1 MKIAIRLDDITPDMN
16 WSNFERFK
24 SLLDKY
30 NIKALL
36 GIVPENRDNK
46 IMINLPRKDFW
57 EYIGGLQKEGW
68 TLAMHGYRHVYTTHN
83 GGLLPLNRNSEFAGL
98 SFNRQDRMIRSGKI
112 LLEKNGI
119 TTDIFMAPSH
129 SYDMNTIKALKKNGF
144 TGITDGFGNGPYIW
158 EDIVFYPISFKRS
171 QTLKS
176 KKEGCVTFV
185 VHTNTMTD
193 KDFEAYEKLFAS
205 RRDDFVSYSELL
217 KMRPVVAGKYHHA
230 KEKRMADTKYF
241 LREALR
247 LSSKLKKRLRKLKR
261 SH

>member
-36 GIVPENRDNK
+36 GIVPENRDPK
-46 IMINLPRKDFW
+46 LMINLPKRDFW
-57 EYIGGLQKEGW
+57 EYIKDLEKDGW
-68 TLAMHGYRHVYTTHN
+68 TLAMHGYHHEYTTHD

-98 SFNRQDRMIRSGKI
+98 PFDKQDRMIRSGKI

-144 TGITDGFGNGPYIW
+144 TGITDGFGNAPYMW
-158 EDIVFYPISFKRS
+158 EDMVFYPISFKKS

-176 KKEGCVTFV
+176 KEDGCVTFV

-193 KDFEAYEKLFAS
+193 RDFEAYEKLLAT
-205 RRDDFVSYSELL
+205 REIVSYSEML
-217 KMRPVVAGKYHHA
+217 KLKPVKTTETDRF
-230 KEKRMADTKYF
+230 KEKLMATTKF
-241 LREALR
+241 HLRETLR
-247 LSSKLKKRLRKLKR
+247 ISSNIKRYIKKRVLKN
-261 SH
+261 H

>member
-24 SLLDKY
+24 SILDKY

-36 GIVPENRDNK
+36 GIVPENRDPK
-46 IMINLPRKDFW
+46 LMINLPRKNFW
-57 EYIGGLQKEGW
+57 EYIGDLQKEGW
-68 TLAMHGYRHVYTTHN
+68 TLAMHGFHHVYTTHS

-98 SFNRQDRMIRSGKI
+98 SFARQNRMIRSGKV
-112 LLEKNGI
+112 LLERNGI

-144 TGITDGFGNGPYIW
+144 TGITDGFGNSPYMW

-176 KKEGCVTFV
+176 KKDGYVTFV

-193 KDFEAYEKLFAS
+193 KDFEAYEKLFS
-205 RRDDFVSYSELL
+205 TRKDVFVSYSELL
-217 KMRPVVAGKYHHA
+217 KTKPVAAGKYHRVM
-230 KEKRMADTKYF
+230 EKKMADTKYF
-241 LREALR
+241 LREAIR
-247 LSSKLKKRLRKLKR
+247 FSKSIKNIFRKNR
-261 SH
+261 